1 MLDVFRQML
10 VNVSVAGIFA
20 GVALQFVKEGPVR
33 EVVRV
38 AAGVMM
44 TLALLLPL
52 AGLPAAGLLFDDALG
67 ELQSAAA
74 FAAAENQRVAAS
86 SVGNAIAV
94 YIQDRASEMGV
105 KCTAAVQMESDESGR
120 LETRQVT
127 LWIEG
132 ADEDTRAA
140 VCQMVA
146 QECGI
151 PIYLME
157 VKGR

>member
-38 AAGVMM
+38 AAGLMM

-74 FAAAENQRVAAS
+74 FAAAENRVAAS

-132 ADEDTRAA
+132 ADEDARAA

>member
-1 MLDVFRQML
+1 
-10 VNVSVAGIFA
+10 
-20 GVALQFVKEGPVR
+20 
-33 EVVRV
+33 
-38 AAGVMM
+38 
-44 TLALLLPL
+44 
-52 AGLPAAGLLFDDALG
+52 
-67 ELQSAAA
+67 
-74 FAAAENQRVAAS
+74 
-86 SVGNAIAV
+86 
-94 YIQDRASEMGV
+94 MGV
-105 KCTAAVQMESDESGR
+105 KFTAAVQMESDESGR